1 VAALDRVID
10 GVKEVLRMS
19 DEVKRLAEGMKSLAI
34 EVRDIDKRL
43 VRIETMA
50 EIAKAQGTARN
61 PKRITRSTDERS

>member
-1 VAALDRVID
+1 
-10 GVKEVLRMS
+10 MS
-19 DEVKRLAEGMKSLAI
+19 DEVKRLAEGMKSLAV

-50 EIAKAQGTARN
+50 EIAKAQTTARN